1 MLQGIRFNDC
11 LFTEPTRL
19 AEWKVPK
26 YPGLFVILAKDA
38 NWAPKPYQPLYFG
51 EFGNNTPEAL
61 LSGNQARLRRN
72 EGDTMLLI
80 SVLPMPFSTTA
91 QRLALRNE
99 LLWAYN
105 SAWQAEEARTAANG
119 MANYQLGDANK
130 KPYLEQAAQI
140 LLLLAGAN
148 QQPLEPQPAPEPRR
162 RIGFVP

>member
-11 LFTEPTRL
+11 LFSEPTPL
-19 AEWKVPK
+19 AEWKIPK
-26 YPGLFVILAKDA
+26 FPGLFVILAKDA

-51 EFGNNTPEAL
+51 EFGNNTPEPL
-61 LSGNQARLRRN
+61 LPGNQARLQRSD
-72 EGDTMLLI
+72 GDPTLLI
-80 SVLPMPFSTTA
+80 AVLPMPFSTTA

-105 SAWQAEEARTAANG
+105 SAWQAEEARTASNG
-119 MANYQLGDANK
+119 MANYQLGDVNK

-140 LLLLAGAN
+140 LLHLAGAN
-148 QQPLEPQPAPEPRR
+148 KLLEPQPEPEPRR